1 MPSHMGEV
9 KNWPPRWTLKN
20 VLLLDFMNFFFQVW
34 STNFGI
40 LSSPLP
46 RTRRDLTNLKFGPK
60 LEVFFRVK
68 KVDQILVILPLGK
81 ICFDHNFAK
90 SMNFWVLFSVLETAR
105 GGLGFAAFRGFRSL
119 PCGWRKWK
127 SENFLLLISIVGT
140 TARGF
145 WLILK
150 CAFSRAGTRRPK
162 IAFFFVRFMCSVYIF
177 AYSSRHAKKC
187 AFGRL
192 RSCR

>member
-1 MPSHMGEV
+1 MLAIIASPYGRGQKLTPPVDV
-9 KNWPPRWTLKN
+9 KNR
-20 VLLLDFMNFFFQVW
+20 NFIRFYGIFFQVL

-46 RTRRDLTNLKFGPK
+46 RTRRDLTNLKFGSK
-60 LEVFFRVK
+60 LEVFFDVK

-90 SMNFWVLFSVLETAR
+90 SMNFLVLFSVLETAR

-150 CAFSRAGTRRPK
+150 CALSRAGTRRPK
-162 IAFFFVRFMCSVYIF
+162 IAFFRTFHVFCVY
-177 AYSSRHAKKC
+177 
-187 AFGRL
+187 L
-192 RSCR
+192 RVQLATC